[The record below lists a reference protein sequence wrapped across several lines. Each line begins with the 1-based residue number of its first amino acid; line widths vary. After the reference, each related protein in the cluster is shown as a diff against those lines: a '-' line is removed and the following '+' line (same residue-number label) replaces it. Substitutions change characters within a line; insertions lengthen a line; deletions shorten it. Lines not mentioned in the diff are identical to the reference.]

1 MSFKILIQ
9 AAAILSF
16 LLSSCAGSKDVQ
28 HYGEYKTKSG
38 RARIT
43 FKEDNTFVYYRGY
56 HMGSTTALGSYELN
70 SDTLT
75 LHYTDKKYDSII
87 TPKFDPGRTTLAQA
101 LGLPGNFLWKGKWLY
116 LVVSNGKKLKYAK
129 LIN

>member
-1 MSFKILIQ
+1 M
-9 AAAILSF
+9 SF

-28 HYGEYKTKSG
+28 HYGDYKAKSG
-38 RARIT
+38 RIRIT
-43 FKEDNTFVYYRGY
+43 LKEDKTFVYYRGY

-75 LHYTDKKYDSII
+75 LRYTDKMYDSII
-87 TPKFDPGRTTLAQA
+87 TPGFDPERMTLAQA
-101 LGLPGNFLWKGKWLY
+101 LGLPGSFLWKGKRLY
-116 LVVSNGKKLKYAK
+116 LVVNNGKKLKYAK